1 MAQPQVAKEKKK
13 FKVPHSYV
21 IICTLLIVVAILT
34 YIIPAGSFERTVD
47 DAGKTVINTDV
58 FNYVEQSGVPLWELP
73 SLVITSLNN
82 QSDIIFALI
91 VIGGCLEIILRSNV
105 FQAYLTALS
114 RKFSNQ
120 GVLLIPVFLLVF
132 GFLGMTQ
139 SADRFIAFAPV
150 GVLLSTALGF
160 EAIVGIAIV
169 LLGVGTGFNT
179 GVLQSTTAIAQ
190 EIAGLPAFSGISMRI
205 VSFILFFIVNT
216 IFIMGYCRKIKKDPT
231 KSYVSCQCE
240 QYEQGVVSWNLMH

>member
-132 GFLGMTQ
+132 GFQ
-139 SADRFIAFAPV
+139 RWPDPV
-150 GVLLSTALGF
+150 GGPVYHLCTGRRTALHRP
-160 EAIVGIAIV
+160 
-169 LLGVGTGFNT
+169 
-179 GVLQSTTAIAQ
+179 
-190 EIAGLPAFSGISMRI
+190 GL
-205 VSFILFFIVNT
+205 
-216 IFIMGYCRKIKKDPT
+216 
-231 KSYVSCQCE
+231 
-240 QYEQGVVSWNLMH
+240 